1 VVDGTNLTPKITYGL
16 AAMLENNWQLTVV
29 SLILTALHLKIFIA
43 LVLLWIKQ
51 HGLIMGILK

>member
-51 HGLIMGILK
+51 RGLIMGILK